1 MNWLKHWLANRRK
14 RSDAAWL
21 RRLRARHVVLGQ
33 PQPDRRNWSREYM
46 ESLKK

>member
-1 MNWLKHWLANRRK
+1 MNWLKTWLANRR
-14 RSDAAWL
+14 R
-21 RRLRARHVVLGQ
+21 RRLRARKVVLGQ